1 MIDVEIITEISE
13 EVFAGHA
20 EVLVLASKTVAA
32 LIFLVGTAQKF
43 MKSYATSGSTE
54 MGKRDG
60 VGPYDILRI
69 LFVLVL
75 IVFIPEIL
83 QLIDR
88 LLNGILDLFIID
100 FGSELTALEMHDI
113 PLEAHT
119 GDNST
124 LDTIL
129 TVLMNISASLS
140 IVSLLKNSIIE
151 IAYYIDILIFL
162 IFLGK
167 RFFILGVI
175 KIMSPLMVAFAV
187 FPKYHDLIY
196 NIGKVYARTFLTIIP
211 LLLVNVF
218 ANQFY
223 KMFMEY
229 MTDSIGGVSAMI
241 AVGQTITSIALVG
254 FLWLKFK
261 LYKQST
267 EIVKSLWP

>member
-1 MIDVEIITEISE
+1 MIDIELITEISE
-13 EVFAGHA
+13 EVFSGHA
-20 EVLVLASKTVAA
+20 EVLVMASKTVAA
-32 LIFLVGTAQKF
+32 LIFLVATAQKF
-43 MKSYATSGSTE
+43 MKSYATSGSVE
-54 MGKRDG
+54 MGKKDG
-60 VGPYDILRI
+60 LGPYDILRI

-88 LLNGILDLFIID
+88 ILNGILELFLLD
-100 FGSELTALEMHDI
+100 FGSELTALEMEDI
-113 PLEAHT
+113 PMTANT

-124 LDTIL
+124 LDSIL
-129 TVLMNISASLS
+129 TVLMQINANLS
-140 IVSLLKNSIIE
+140 PVAWLNNSIINF
-151 IAYYIDILIFL
+151 AYYIDILIFL
-162 IFLGK
+162 MFLGK

-175 KIMSPLMVAFAV
+175 KILSPLMVAFAV

-196 NIGKVYARTFLTIIP
+196 NIGKVYTRTFITIIP

-229 MTDSIGGVSAMI
+229 MTDSVGGAVTMAT
-241 AVGQTITSIALVG
+241 VGQTIKCLAIIG
-254 FLWLKFK
+254 FIWLKFK

-267 EIVKSLWP
+267 EIVNSLWA